1 MAPKGLKYIKVYH
14 DGTWA
19 QWLTFYA
26 RQQTGSPLKLSEL
39 AKNLQL
45 IICLE
50 NEPCADNQIQKS
62 SKILCLEICDENMI
76 VKHRKYINVGP
87 VSASSILITNDWW
100 QVCLHLI
107 GENGIKTNKMYRFDT
122 HIYIS
127 AYLITC
133 FYITLYIIIWFAVSH
148 AKAMPVYCRFSFVA
162 DELKSQTAATQGCA
176 LGTVVNHA
184 G

>member
-1 MAPKGLKYIKVYH
+1 M
-14 DGTWA
+14 
-19 QWLTFYA
+19 
-26 RQQTGSPLKLSEL
+26 
-39 AKNLQL
+39 
-45 IICLE
+45 CLE
-50 NEPCADNQIQKS
+50 NEPCADNQLQKS